1 MDSAEFK
8 LKSNMYHKPL
18 GLNLDIWLQ
27 IMESSPKDVVV
38 GLMGTSKTLNRAGT
52 KYLFNS
58 PLTVTKTAKLLSF
71 MQFFLPP
78 NDSQTVQFRTQFPIG
93 LSIHLQDLSAT
104 TCTLLSDAL
113 VRFFADVVPSMP
125 RFTHLELYRA
135 EKLLS
140 ASPGLGDAIAA
151 LTRVE
156 ILKVT
161 QAGTICA
168 GMLQTMQ
175 SPLAFA
181 YIHLGVEERY
191 MERQPHCLLRN
202 AHATLRVLETHWTD
216 PICRRGQVF
225 PHLKRLSQYACTFL
239 FPEDAMRAF
248 PNLRYLHMDQS
259 SSQQWQEVAYYHESH
274 RNETFLDPNVSYW
287 TSLYKYSGSLNELLL
302 DTTPSHLILRTSWT
316 GASYYL
322 DPEYVAVMSQPG
334 FWRWPMKSL
343 ELMIAFRPEDKDVDL
358 EEMMNNILQIVGATD
373 IHAFRL
379 HLDVRRLGE
388 WSPFDRVFEDD
399 PESDSDAENL
409 KEGHNASDDDD
420 PFHEHEIPPVEHA
433 LETWDLDA
441 VVERILSTR
450 PSLETAIVT
459 INGHSTLYFVDGQ
472 SGPDIA
478 YEEDAAVEDS
488 VAKT

>member
-1 MDSAEFK
+1 
-8 LKSNMYHKPL
+8 MYHKPL

-27 IMESSPKDVVV
+27 IMESSPKGVVV

-71 MQFFLPP
+71 MQFFSPP

-168 GMLQTMQ
+168 GMLQAMQ

-259 SSQQWQEVAYYHESH
+259 SSQQWQEVEYYHESH

-287 TSLYKYSGSLNELLL
+287 TSLYKYSGSLNVLYMMALTCHITILDIQDERHIFTIPALQELLL

-343 ELMIAFRPEDKDVDL
+343 EPMIAFRPEDKDVDM
-358 EEMMNNILQIVGATD
+358 EEMM
-373 IHAFRL
+373 
-379 HLDVRRLGE
+379 VRSEL
-388 WSPFDRVFEDD
+388 
-399 PESDSDAENL
+399 
-409 KEGHNASDDDD
+409 
-420 PFHEHEIPPVEHA
+420 
-433 LETWDLDA
+433 
-441 VVERILSTR
+441 
-450 PSLETAIVT
+450 
-459 INGHSTLYFVDGQ
+459 
-472 SGPDIA
+472 
-478 YEEDAAVEDS
+478 
-488 VAKT
+488 